1 MTYTFK
7 LSRRLAVARV
17 GSLVLLTGLL
27 ACSASDAPVGLQSQ
41 NPLDYSLAT
50 VHLSPSSVT
59 AEVNQ
64 PVKLAAFGR
73 NSLGDSMVVSDLSW
87 SASGG
92 TISPDGTF
100 SAGMPGRYT
109 LTASSQHGQKTGH
122 GTVVVLAPPVGLSA
136 VVVSPDTATL
146 YTHEQRAFTAIGQMS
161 DGSEAVIGVTWSA
174 SGGTIDAGGLYTAG
188 ASGGTFRIVATNGS
202 SGYAD
207 TAVVTILAPVVDT
220 AQADSSQTGGGADAA
235 TVDSVV
241 IAPSAIALGS
251 GTTQQFTATR
261 YFSDGTHQLG
271 GVSYSATGGTV
282 SSSGLYTAGQVA
294 GSYYVIATDQ
304 NSTQNDTA
312 RVAVQAVVSQPAS
325 LGTGEPAPG
334 ASTSFMYHKT
344 FDEPNAA
351 ADLAGRTQFL
361 GTWTLDG
368 STHVEG
374 RYSARIDWQDRST
387 NTSCSD
393 ARVMLEEP
401 LPNNQTQRTVVFSY
415 ETKFSPGYEFVWP
428 TSLYCWDHGGNTSK
442 ELVIWRNGADDRG
455 RITVTA
461 GYDGGKGS
469 PDIYGDQGGYAWE
482 VTVQAEPGSAKPA
495 NPDLKGYYRQ
505 HLARG
510 GAGQQDKRPAAVAD
524 GQWHRFTIRITKESS
539 LDAGDGSIQFWID
552 GVLVMNY
559 NGTSSASPAYHQVF
573 TRPDEFALFQY
584 PTVINRGAP
593 RAQSRWYDD
602 VKVWAP

>member
-312 RVAVQAVVSQPAS
+312 SVTIQAAVTPPHDAGSGACAN
-325 LGTGEPAPG
+325 EPAG
-334 ASTSFMYHKT
+334 FTAQTDRHFSAL
-344 FDEPNAA
+344 DEQ
-351 ADLAGRTQFL
+351 G
-361 GTWTLDG
+361 W
-368 STHVEG
+368 
-374 RYSARIDWQDRST
+374 T
-387 NTSCSD
+387 NTSNPNLQVVTSGYGGAAPRSGPAVGRIHFPAGFREGGSPAHAAD
-393 ARVMLEEP
+393 ADLPGTRDLFLCTWVQLSSNWYGNAANSKIGYIWTGGKPKIYFNFVGKGYDDQHFRLKVQDMNVDPATTVNNLADPALPRGVWHKLEILVRSNTYGEADGRIRAWVDGSAVLDLSGVNFNGGRNTP
-401 LPNNQTQRTVVFSY
+401 
-415 ETKFSPGYEFVWP
+415 SPTDTGWSMVEWNP
-428 TSLYCWDHGGNTSK
+428 IWGGMNTSTPT
-442 ELVIWRNGADDRG
+442 IPADQYMYMDDLHVSG
-455 RITVTA
+455 R
-461 GYDGGKGS
+461 
-469 PDIYGDQGGYAWE
+469 
-482 VTVQAEPGSAKPA
+482 
-495 NPDLKGYYRQ
+495 
-505 HLARG
+505 
-510 GAGQQDKRPAAVAD
+510 
-524 GQWHRFTIRITKESS
+524 
-539 LDAGDGSIQFWID
+539 
-552 GVLVMNY
+552 
-559 NGTSSASPAYHQVF
+559 
-573 TRPDEFALFQY
+573 
-584 PTVINRGAP
+584 
-593 RAQSRWYDD
+593 
-602 VKVWAP
+602 